1 MMKVVIQ
8 RVSSASVTVGDEV
21 VSKIGRGLCCL
32 VGISRYDT
40 DDDSD
45 YMARKLLNL
54 RIFEGD
60 QRRWDQSVKD
70 KGLELLCVSQFTL
83 HSHLKGNKLDF
94 HNAME
99 ASRSQEFYN
108 GFLDKLRQQY
118 HPDMIKDGRFGA
130 MMKVN
135 IENDGPVT
143 IILESPN
150 EVKRNKGGDSQ
161 NCET

>member
-1 MMKVVIQ
+1 MKVVIQ

-40 DDDSD
+40 EDDSD

-60 QRRWDQSVKD
+60 QRRWDLSVKD

-108 GFLDKLRQQY
+108 GFLDKLRQHY
-118 HPDMIKDGRFGA
+118 NPDMIKDGRFGA
-130 MMKVN
+130 MMKVH

-150 EVKRNKGGDSQ
+150 EIKRNKSADSQ
-161 NCET
+161 SCET